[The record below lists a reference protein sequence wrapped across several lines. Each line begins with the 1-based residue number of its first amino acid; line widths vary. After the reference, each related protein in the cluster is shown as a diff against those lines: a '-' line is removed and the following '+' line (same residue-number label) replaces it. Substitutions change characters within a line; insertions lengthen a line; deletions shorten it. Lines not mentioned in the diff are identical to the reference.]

1 MLLLKSQLTVPFH
14 AVQVLELI
22 SSRYSTFGYAQQMK
36 SYLRR
41 TRTWRKWSGHH
52 SLRGRCFESRI
63 ASRLDVATK
72 EAAGVV
78 AVDATQ

>member
-1 MLLLKSQLTVPFH
+1 MPPLKSQLTVPFH

-52 SLRGRCFESRI
+52 SLLGHCESRI

-72 EAAGVV
+72 EAEADADSDAGVS
-78 AVDATQ
+78 